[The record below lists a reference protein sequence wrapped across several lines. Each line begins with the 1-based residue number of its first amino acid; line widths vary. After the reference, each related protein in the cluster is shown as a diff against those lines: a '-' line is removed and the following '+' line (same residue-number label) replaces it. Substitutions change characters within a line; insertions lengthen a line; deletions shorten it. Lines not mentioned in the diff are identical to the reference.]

1 LSSRNETAEI
11 IAAFELQK
19 MTTVFARWL
28 DAAFRRQVDK
38 RVAER
43 TKQLRHDTVRIEAAL
58 SAAKMHLFF
67 QDRDLRYQTV
77 VSGRSDGVGAEL
89 LGRTDEQVLPSTERD
104 AVIAAKRRVM
114 ATGTPEDCEVSYVTP
129 DGSALYALHIEPSFG
144 SNRQVEGVTCSAIDI
159 TRLRTLE
166 SEQRRLSD
174 EVKTTLQRYQLALR
188 ESKVTVFTQDKA
200 LRYTSISDPI
210 AGLAVENI
218 IGGTDEGIFD
228 GESLDAAGALKRAV
242 LETGT
247 PKDTDVSIRVKAGDV
262 HWYDLHV
269 EPLRDVTGSV
279 TGLIGAAIDVT
290 ARKEDEAHLRL
301 LMRELTHRSKN
312 LLAVIQAMARQT
324 ARHSNSI
331 ELFMEQFD
339 ARLQALAISH
349 DVLIEEG
356 WHGASL
362 RELVG
367 LQLEQLFG
375 AALDQIVIEGPTV
388 LLKPDAA
395 QALGFAFHELAV
407 NARKFG
413 ALSVP
418 GGRVQITWRRE
429 AEAGGDR
436 VELRWE
442 ESGGPE
448 VSVPAN
454 RGFGS
459 VIIERH
465 LAHAINGEVQLSF
478 PKQGV
483 VCTVCIPPSQLV
495 GFTDRS
501 GATPVSGPAG

>member
-1 LSSRNETAEI
+1 
-11 IAAFELQK
+11 
-19 MTTVFARWL
+19 
-28 DAAFRRQVDK
+28 
-38 RVAER
+38 
-43 TKQLRHDTVRIEAAL
+43 
-58 SAAKMHLFF
+58 
-67 QDRDLRYQTV
+67 
-77 VSGRSDGVGAEL
+77 
-89 LGRTDEQVLPSTERD
+89 
-104 AVIAAKRRVM
+104 
-114 ATGTPEDCEVSYVTP
+114 
-129 DGSALYALHIEPSFG
+129 
-144 SNRQVEGVTCSAIDI
+144 
-159 TRLRTLE
+159 
-166 SEQRRLSD
+166 
-174 EVKTTLQRYQLALR
+174 
-188 ESKVTVFTQDKA
+188 
-200 LRYTSISDPI
+200 
-210 AGLAVENI
+210 
-218 IGGTDEGIFD
+218 
-228 GESLDAAGALKRAV
+228 
-242 LETGT
+242 
-247 PKDTDVSIRVKAGDV
+247 
-262 HWYDLHV
+262 
-269 EPLRDVTGSV
+269 
-279 TGLIGAAIDVT
+279 
-290 ARKEDEAHLRL
+290 
-301 LMRELTHRSKN
+301 
-312 LLAVIQAMARQT
+312 
-324 ARHSNSI
+324 
-331 ELFMEQFD
+331 MEQFD

-448 VSVPAN
+448 VRAPAN

-478 PKQGV
+478 PQRGV
-483 VCTVCIPPSQLV
+483 VCTVGIPPSQLV
-495 GFTDRS
+495 GFTERS
-501 GATPVSGPAG
+501 GPTPVPGPSG